1 MKRVYHKWKRGYR
14 NPVLKSSAYRS
25 TIIAV
30 KGTAPCARLSEPSAL
45 SVRGATRR
53 LRCRDPVLLSSLVD
67 KALVPRLLCCLGRD
81 EIRLRG
87 EPRFC
92 LISDGYGV
100 AVSFG
105 TVV

>member
-1 MKRVYHKWKRGYR
+1 M
-14 NPVLKSSAYRS
+14 
-25 TIIAV
+25 
-30 KGTAPCARLSEPSAL
+30 
-45 SVRGATRR
+45 
-53 LRCRDPVLLSSLVD
+53 RCRDPVLLSSLVD